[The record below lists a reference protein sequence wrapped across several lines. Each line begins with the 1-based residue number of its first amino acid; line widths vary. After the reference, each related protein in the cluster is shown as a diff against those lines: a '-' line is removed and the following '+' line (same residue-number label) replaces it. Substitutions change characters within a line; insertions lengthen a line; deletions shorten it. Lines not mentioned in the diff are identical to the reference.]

1 MISLVETWTKPSDSL
16 EIEGLK
22 VVHRCDCNDI
32 RKPFDQITY
41 LKNHLKYES
50 IAERCEYSG
59 KNHIEYSSIKIDDIC
74 IISVYN
80 SPNSPFD
87 VLKRHI
93 NEVIT
98 VSKRFCENII
108 VVGDFN
114 INLKIKTNYKFIEYV
129 KSFGLTLINK
139 LNKNSTNAKTQIDY
153 CITNVNGWKSDYFES
168 LTSFHKPLW
177 IRKHEIDSQ
186 LYVDENEQIRTDMPL
201 NLGDLSI
208 DDRSDVMDIDDQ
220 SSFEQ
225 THTDISFNIKD
236 FRTDD
241 QPEIM
246 EIDEM
251 TDEENDQIHT
261 DISFKLKELKTGG
274 LRASTIF
281 DEKSPIETYEI
292 VDLNTRRILD
302 HFLLVLGSNNTTDT
316 DQISN

>member
-1 MISLVETWTKPSDSL
+1 
-16 EIEGLK
+16 
-22 VVHRCDCNDI
+22 
-32 RKPFDQITY
+32 
-41 LKNHLKYES
+41 
-50 IAERCEYSG
+50 
-59 KNHIEYSSIKIDDIC
+59 IEYSSIKIDDIC

-98 VSKRFCENII
+98 VSKRLCENII

-114 INLKIKTNYKFIEYV
+114 INLKIKTNYKFIENV